1 MQVLTCLLGQQDQ
14 FDSLDYPATHSV
26 TMGMHCKQ
34 HTEPES
40 AYLHLQISLVTQV
53 ECSSTLC
60 NCCGQN
66 TGVSHV
72 WLSAGLESF
81 CISSIDCRK
90 VHEQYRSSN

>member
-1 MQVLTCLLGQQDQ
+1 
-14 FDSLDYPATHSV
+14 
-26 TMGMHCKQ
+26 MHCKQ
-34 HTEPES
+34 HAEPES
-40 AYLHLQISLVTQV
+40 AHLHLQISLVTQV
-53 ECSSTLC
+53 ACSWTPR

-81 CISSIDCRK
+81 CISSVDYRK